1 MPSIVIESEQ
11 IPMLLKKMLLAAFIL
26 VSGFVGLLIGLFY
39 SSSTIDI
46 WFNRAQVITS
56 VLASIATVLGVVL
69 AYRAL
74 DAWKSQLRGSHIY
87 NLSSELQD
95 ALLTTLT
102 IAFNKDTPIIGNQK
116 FGETGFRITRLSLEL
131 KLKKFEPEILTKISD
146 VQSMIEK
153 DVRDSNVISDNTMS
167 TLLTIINELERNLN
181 HQFK

>member
-1 MPSIVIESEQ
+1 
-11 IPMLLKKMLLAAFIL
+11 MLLKKMFLAAFIL
-26 VSGFVGLLIGLFY
+26 FSGFVGFLIGLLY

-56 VLASIATVLGVVL
+56 VLASIATVLGVAL
-69 AYRAL
+69 AYLAL

-131 KLKKFEPEILTKISD
+131 KLKKFDPEILTKISD
-146 VQSMIEK
+146 VQSMIAE
-153 DVRDSNVISDNTMS
+153 DVRANDLVSDNTIS
-167 TLLTIINELERNLN
+167 KLLTIINKLERNIN
-181 HQFK
+181 NQFK

>member
-1 MPSIVIESEQ
+1 
-11 IPMLLKKMLLAAFIL
+11 MLFKKMLLAAFIL

-56 VLASIATVLGVVL
+56 VLASIATVIGVAL
-69 AYRAL
+69 AYCAL

-102 IAFNKDTPIIGNQK
+102 IAFNKDTPICGNQK
-116 FGETGFRITRLSLEL
+116 FGEAGLRITRLSLEL

-153 DVRDSNVISDNTMS
+153 DARANNVISDNTIL

>member
-1 MPSIVIESEQ
+1 
-11 IPMLLKKMLLAAFIL
+11 MLLKKMLLAAFIL
-26 VSGFVGLLIGLFY
+26 VSGFIGLLIGLFY